1 MQEIEEDSRELQYL
15 TNEEENEEE
24 DRTSTDY
31 ADLAA
36 LGQGDPIN
44 GVCHHWLMGNC
55 TTTNCKYPHTIGA
68 ATAHLAKIE
77 AAVKVKAANSGK
89 LAAISSDTASGMRTP
104 AFITTAKGKTP
115 LCALIDPGSDTYN
128 FISKDVVDRLGL
140 HIHNTEPI
148 MIRLGG
154 TGQIE
159 PTLGT
164 VAITVNIDDQAATIQ
179 LQVFNTKEDLIIGLP
194 DIRTHFL
201 KSTMRLLTEDTD
213 GALESVCAIDPIG
226 TLAALSDA
234 ELVAQLDQTRKT
246 YAA

>member
-1 MQEIEEDSRELQYL
+1 MEEDSRELQHL
-15 TNEEENEEE
+15 TNEEEQDEE
-24 DRTSTDY
+24 DSRDHADGP

-36 LGQGDPIN
+36 LGQADPIF
-44 GVCHHWLMGNC
+44 GVCHHWLLGNC
-55 TTTNCKYPHTIGA
+55 INNPCKYPHTIGA
-68 ATAHLAKIE
+68 ASAHLAKVE
-77 AAVKVKAANSGK
+77 AAVKAKSATIGK
-89 LAAISSDTASGMRTP
+89 LAAISSNAASGMRTT
-104 AFITTAKGKTP
+104 ATITTENGNTA

-128 FISKDVVDRLGL
+128 FISKDVVNRLGL

-164 VAITVNIDDQAATIQ
+164 VTITVNIDGQPATIE

-201 KSTMRLLTEDTD
+201 KPTMRLLTENTD
-213 GALESVCAIDPIG
+213 GPLQSIYALDPAA
-226 TLAALSDA
+226 TLAALTDD
-234 ELVAQLDQTRKT
+234 ELADHLKQTMNT

>member
-1 MQEIEEDSRELQYL
+1 MVVIDLVGRLLSRVVQRIL
-15 TNEEENEEE
+15 
-24 DRTSTDY
+24 
-31 ADLAA
+31 
-36 LGQGDPIN
+36 
-44 GVCHHWLMGNC
+44 
-55 TTTNCKYPHTIGA
+55 
-68 ATAHLAKIE
+68 LAKSATI
-77 AAVKVKAANSGK
+77 GK
-89 LAAISSDTASGMRTP
+89 LAAISSNAASGMRTT
-104 AFITTAKGKTP
+104 ATITTENGNTA

-128 FISKDVVDRLGL
+128 FISKDVVNRLGL

-164 VAITVNIDDQAATIQ
+164 VTITVNIDGQPATIE

-201 KSTMRLLTEDTD
+201 KPTMRLLTENTD
-213 GALESVCAIDPIG
+213 GPLQSIYALDPAA
-226 TLAALSDA
+226 TLAALTDD
-234 ELVAQLDQTRKT
+234 ELADHLKQTMNT